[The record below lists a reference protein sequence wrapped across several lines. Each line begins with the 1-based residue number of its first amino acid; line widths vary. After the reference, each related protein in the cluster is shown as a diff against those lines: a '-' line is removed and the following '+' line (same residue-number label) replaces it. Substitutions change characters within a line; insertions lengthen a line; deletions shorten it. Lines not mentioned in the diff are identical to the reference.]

1 MNNTRADMFHDLV
14 CEHRK
19 LSDAHSKLQL
29 ELSQKGNLNRHIH
42 ICRMPFL
49 FSPSFFFS
57 YRHTL
62 TCRHITFYRHPAA
75 GAEAQVTELAKRVKE
90 LTGMPDLANLPLNIL
105 CFKSFWLLPLFF
117 YLQILLTSNFCR

>member
-29 ELSQKGNLNRHIH
+29 ELTKKGNLCRHTLL
-42 ICRMPFL
+42 CRLHFL
-49 FSPSFFFS
+49 FLPLFFFAS
-57 YRHTL
+57 CRHTL
-62 TCRHITFYRHPAA
+62 TCRHIPFYRHSAA
-75 GAEAQVTELAKRVKE
+75 GTEAQVTELAKRVKE

-105 CFKSFWLLPLFF
+105 YFKSFSLLSLFSIF
-117 YLQILLTSNFCR
+117 KSF